1 MNYPIKASLLPAVL
15 FAAIMVFALYVVQL
29 LVVGEDST
37 GLYTRIVWGNAISP
51 VIVGVFLVAIYL
63 LWDKR
68 RKLAKEKKKSGWFLQ
83 DIAPRL
89 LDKYARIEQIT
100 DRHAELRDNLLANRW
115 NRMQF
120 DTGSQQTSNTS
131 GDYQASNGYQT
142 SNSYQQSNNDS
153 TLKHAELESEHLQN
167 SYSLPRFFVWALPII
182 GFTGTVWGIGLSIS
196 FFSDTMSASQSGA
209 SVSSMLQQNIPLVTK
224 GLSTAF
230 DTTLLAL
237 VLSLPAT
244 GLLIMT
250 ERDERDFLLTL
261 EDHWKR
267 FLGSQYDPAEELIDA
282 DYTHAQAVGESLRDL
297 REEAFDRQS
306 QEPDYRN

>member
-15 FAAIMVFALYVVQL
+15 FAAIIVFALYVVQL
-29 LVVGEDST
+29 LVFPEDS
-37 GLYTRIVWGNAISP
+37 GLYSRIVWGNAISP
-51 VIVGVFLVAIYL
+51 VILGVFMTALYL

-68 RKLAKEKKKSGWFLQ
+68 RKLANEKKKSGWFLS

-89 LDKYARIEQIT
+89 LDHHTRLEQVT
-100 DRHAELRDNLLANRW
+100 EEHTELRDNLLANRW
-115 NRMQF
+115 NSLQF
-120 DTGSQQTSNTS
+120 EAGSQN
-131 GDYQASNGYQT
+131 Y
-142 SNSYQQSNNDS
+142 NNDGM
-153 TLKHAELESEHLQN
+153 LKHAELESEHLQN

-209 SVSSMLQQNIPLVTK
+209 SISSMLQQNIPLVTK

-237 VLSLPAT
+237 VLSVPAT
-244 GLLIMT
+244 GLLVMT
-250 ERDERDFLLTL
+250 ERDERDYLLRL
-261 EDHWKR
+261 EEHWKK
-267 FLGSQYDPAEELIDA
+267 FISTQYDPAEELIDN
-282 DYTHAQAVGESLRDL
+282 DYSHAQAIGESLRDL
-297 REEAFDRQS
+297 REEAFDRHT